1 MSSEEMEDPVW
12 LTASL
17 SSSGKTSSLRW
28 IPMPPLLRPKPKRLF
43 RPKPSS
49 FQQQEIHF
57 VLTTMIFFT
66 FRESTHEQTFVYT

>member
-17 SSSGKTSSLRW
+17 RSSGKISSLRW

-43 RPKPSS
+43 RPKRA
-49 FQQQEIHF
+49 FLQLGE
-57 VLTTMIFFT
+57 
-66 FRESTHEQTFVYT
+66 RQT